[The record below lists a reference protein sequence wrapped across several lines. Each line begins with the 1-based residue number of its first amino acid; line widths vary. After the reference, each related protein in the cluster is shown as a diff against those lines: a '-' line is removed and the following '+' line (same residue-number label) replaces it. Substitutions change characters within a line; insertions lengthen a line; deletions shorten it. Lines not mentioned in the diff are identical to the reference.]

1 MSTNYIFQGSV
12 SEIDPE
18 LSQLLQREDDRQDST
33 IILIASESASPEAVR
48 EAMSSNF
55 GNIYAEGYPREEP
68 PPEPGRHHGHGPGT
82 GPLPPLQRP
91 RYYKGVEYAD
101 MLEALTRRRAA
112 ELFAANGVKPD
123 QLYVNVQP
131 LSGAP
136 ANSAVYT
143 ALLQPGDTI
152 MGLNLNDG
160 GHLSHGSRVNRSG
173 KIYNSAPYFVDPQSE
188 VLDYDA
194 IENKLWK
201 SGRKLSSPVTRLI
214 LKSSTGSASATS
226 PTNAART
233 SWPISPTSPGW
244 WPPACIPAPSAS
256 PTS

>member
-55 GNIYAEGYPREEP
+55 GNIYAEGYPREESRRQSQA
-68 PPEPGRHHGHGPGT
+68 EILDMDRELAHY
-82 GPLPPLQRP
+82 RRYSDP

-143 ALLQPGDTI
+143 ALLQ
-152 MGLNLNDG
+152 
-160 GHLSHGSRVNRSG
+160 
-173 KIYNSAPYFVDPQSE
+173 
-188 VLDYDA
+188 
-194 IENKLWK
+194 
-201 SGRKLSSPVTRLI
+201 
-214 LKSSTGSASATS
+214 
-226 PTNAART
+226 
-233 SWPISPTSPGW
+233 
-244 WPPACIPAPSAS
+244 
-256 PTS
+256 